1 MSTYYIA
8 GIPYSDELY
17 HFGIKGQKWGI
28 RRYQNDD
35 GSYTQAGKERY
46 RFLSSDLQNK
56 RNASNKSALDYEAAK
71 EARDKYKIIKRNNN
85 STQEEKYIAKQRY
98 KELGT
103 KKKVAKAKLEAEQAK
118 WEETVSS
125 NKLNKFRGLA
135 TTKVSALSPKS
146 IDVGKRIAKAVAMS
160 AAGAL
165 ATSAVAAGAAAYGAS
180 MVIGDMPLAELA
192 GILGLVRERVSYHY

>member
-1 MSTYYIA
+1 MSAYYVA
-8 GIPYSDELY
+8 AIPYSDELY

-35 GSYTQAGKERY
+35 GSYTPAGKERY

-56 RNASNKSALDYEAAK
+56 RNASKKSALDYEAAK
-71 EARDKYKIIKRNNN
+71 EARDKYKIIKRNSN

-135 TTKVSALSPKS
+135 TTKVSALSPKN

-192 GILGLVRERVSYHY
+192 AILGLVKERVSYHY